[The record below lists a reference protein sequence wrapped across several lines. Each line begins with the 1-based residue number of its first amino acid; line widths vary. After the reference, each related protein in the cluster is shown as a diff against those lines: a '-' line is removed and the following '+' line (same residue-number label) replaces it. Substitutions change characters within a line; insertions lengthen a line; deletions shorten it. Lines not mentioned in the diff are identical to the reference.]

1 MFSQT
6 ASNRNTFIEDFV
18 RRLGGRQVINV
29 NDIVAKMRESVKEI
43 CGESVNEI
51 ESMYNEMKQK
61 VEEAST
67 SMYDIQT
74 STCNGDIAKI
84 AEDTISSFNKIDFE
98 F

>member
-29 NDIVAKMRESVKEI
+29 NDIVAKMKESVKEI
-43 CGESVNEI
+43 CGESVDEI

-74 STCNGDIAKI
+74 KSCNGKEAKI
-84 AEDTISSFNKIDFE
+84 TDITIKTLKCDGDI
-98 F
+98 